1 MNHFKLNKI
10 VFACFV
16 LSTMVMTGC
25 NRRSQ
30 VSSSSYASL
39 TTEKSVSADTT
50 MSSEM
55 RLSVERQLV
64 LQRVKDIYS
73 VVKQDYT
80 CHGGVFDSDLFDRA
94 FCSKSWN
101 NLLMQVRGKEAQTNT
116 LFYEI
121 NPWSMTLYS
130 GVIVSFEEFEVNN
143 VTLDPE
149 MRASVSF
156 TVYENDTYTPARVDL
171 VYEDGRWVI
180 DNFHNLKYM
189 MNVRTCMSQYLNTEM
204 V

>member
-1 MNHFKLNKI
+1 
-10 VFACFV
+10 
-16 LSTMVMTGC
+16 
-25 NRRSQ
+25 
-30 VSSSSYASL
+30 
-39 TTEKSVSADTT
+39 
-50 MSSEM
+50 
-55 RLSVERQLV
+55 
-64 LQRVKDIYS
+64 
-73 VVKQDYT
+73 
-80 CHGGVFDSDLFDRA
+80 
-94 FCSKSWN
+94 
-101 NLLMQVRGKEAQTNT
+101 
-116 LFYEI
+116 
-121 NPWSMTLYS
+121 MTLYS

-189 MNVRTCMSQYLNTEM
+189 MNVRTCMSQYINTEM